1 MTGKGYRCPQQ
12 RAEYL
17 EGKEPRRAS
26 HHGSHLSKE
35 ATFINPAVILSYGGI
50 LPGDEITKSEK
61 QKKKDEG
68 DDGKLPRPP
77 PPGHHQPRIAF
88 LAHEIGASSSHNEDR
103 QR

>member
-35 ATFINPAVILSYGGI
+35 ATFINPAVILSYGGD
-50 LPGDEITKSEK
+50 LPSAETNKRGGT
-61 QKKKDEG
+61 KKKCTGGEG
-68 DDGKLPRPP
+68 ERSPPTLRRGRQARDCVLAPRS
-77 PPGHHQPRIAF
+77 
-88 LAHEIGASSSHNEDR
+88 GASVSPK
-103 QR
+103 Q